1 MHLCTFENFYLCK
14 LKENTVK
21 VKLKENLNPISF
33 FFGFVFVS
41 DLLNVLRFT
50 QIMSRGQELISDSEG
65 SPLPF
70 PPSLDR
76 DQNLPYLSLFVKR
89 PLPKEYFEYTVKM

>member
-1 MHLCTFENFYLCK
+1 MK
-14 LKENTVK
+14 KK
-21 VKLKENLNPISF
+21 QPLNF
-33 FFGFVFVS
+33 FFFFFRSGLF
-41 DLLNVLRFT
+41 NVLQFT

-65 SPLPF
+65 SPLPL